1 MYKFKEK
8 VANNKAITLISLVIT
23 IVVLLILAGVTIS
36 MISGNESIIDNA
48 KKANDTNKLQA
59 ESEEIQAIIN
69 MASAKGI
76 KNGNYSGSITVEEAK
91 TAITNKF
98 SDAQFLNNE
107 FPLGVVIGGNRYS
120 IDNLGEVGYFIDKEY
135 LKSTGTQYIDTE
147 VNPANTVDFEITF
160 KTDVNAM
167 TVDASNLN
175 NAFFGTS
182 NIEINRTLS
191 LNFGAR
197 KDECVI
203 YTWKNNTYTNGAA
216 VKCFETTWM
225 NPINKLKISCVNNVW
240 KVNGNQYGAAT
251 SVGDWKDTDSNLIV
265 FGLSRIR
272 DGAKT
277 IVPFYENMYL
287 YSLKIWD
294 NGELIRDFTP
304 VISYKNGHENE
315 PCLFDKVGN
324 KFYYNQGSG
333 TFETN

>member
-167 TVDASNLN
+167 TVDASNSN

-182 NIEINRTLS
+182 NTEIKRTLS
-191 LNFGAR
+191 LNFGGG
-197 KDECVI
+197 KEQKEIFV
-203 YTWKNNTYTNGAA
+203 WKNNTYGNGAEA
-216 VKCFETTWM
+216 KAFSTNTY
-225 NPINKLKISCVNNVW
+225 NPVNKITISCIDNVW
-240 KVNGNQYGAAT
+240 KINDKRFTTSA